1 MELNVRLNGTLA
13 QQMGRSRLRVTLA
26 DGATVDDLLAHLQ
39 RQSPL
44 KILESAVP
52 FVAGQHVERATP
64 LQNGQEVA
72 LLIPIAG
79 GR

>member
-1 MELNVRLNGTLA
+1 MELTVRLNGALA
-13 QQMGRSRLRVTLA
+13 QQMGRSRMQVTLA
-26 DGATVDDLLAHLQ
+26 DGATVDDLLAHLYAQ
-39 RQSPL
+39 APL
-44 KILESAVP
+44 QILTRAVP
-52 FVAGQHVERATP
+52 FVAGQHVERSTP